1 MPILEISVLPVG
13 TPTSSISSYI
23 TDACKI
29 LEQRG
34 LEYQVTPTCTVVE
47 GELDQLLD
55 VAREMHQ
62 APFANGVNRV
72 VTSMTIDHRQ
82 DRPMDLKKQVQS
94 VTQELKM

>member
-13 TPTSSISSYI
+13 TPSSSISSYI

-29 LEQRG
+29 LEHRG

-47 GELDQLLD
+47 GELEQLLD

-62 APFANGVNRV
+62 APFNNGVKRV

-82 DRPMDLKKQVQS
+82 DRAMDLQEQVDS